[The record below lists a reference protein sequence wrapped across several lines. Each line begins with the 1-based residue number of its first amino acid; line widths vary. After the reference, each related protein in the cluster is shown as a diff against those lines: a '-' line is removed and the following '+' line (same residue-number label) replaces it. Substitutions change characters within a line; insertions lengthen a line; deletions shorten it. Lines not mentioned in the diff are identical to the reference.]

1 MIFGNGMDL
10 LMRRTT
16 PDAVATVETTEPFKF
31 EKQVIINVGSKN

>member
-16 PDAVATVETTEPFKF
+16 PDAATTAETTETFKF
-31 EKQVIINVGSKN
+31 EKQVIINVGTKN